1 MTFHVGQPFR
11 PSASRENEIEKML
24 RDYRAGRLEY
34 KTKEKEP
41 MPMGH
46 MLAKN
51 ETGADLEFGSPAM
64 YRERS
69 YKSTS
74 NYTEW
79 DVRRDVLVLSP
90 ADTLKT
96 NVGQN
101 AKFGGMVVALEPI
114 ASNELGRV
122 AVSGLA
128 LVNGVADQPAS
139 KGNWQYLAPNVNNQI
154 RFSYWGFARVLAR
167 QAPQLIDTDGTMSLV
182 DLSSKHFQAAY
193 QLKQNFIGNTA
204 LATLGE
210 GGHTWDTHVVDLYN
224 IAATVQRAGNK
235 GFCEWRGEQWI
246 ATIPFC

>member
-1 MTFHVGQPFR
+1 MFAPGQKFK
-11 PSASRENEIEKML
+11 PSASRENEIDRML
-24 RDYRAGRLEY
+24 RDYRAGRLAFGAGPG
-34 KTKEKEP
+34 EP
-41 MPMGH
+41 MPLGH

-51 ETGADLEFGSPAM
+51 ETGVDLEFGSPAM

-96 NVGQN
+96 NVGQD
-101 AKFGGMVVALEPI
+101 ARFGGMVVALEPI

-167 QAPQLIDTDGTMSLV
+167 QAPQSIDTDGPMSLV

-193 QLKQNFIGNTA
+193 ELKQNFTGNSA
-204 LATLGE
+204 LATIGLQGFS
-210 GGHTWDTHVVDLYN
+210 WDTHVVDLYN
-224 IAATVQRAGNK
+224 IAATVQRVGNK

-246 ATIPFC
+246 VTIPFC